1 MEVRGAGPAT
11 RQVTSFGVPGAFD
24 HAEKLMACELL
35 TPPGNWSSY
44 PPHKHDA
51 TDPCEVVNEE
61 IYYYR
66 IAGPDQ
72 VTPSEQG
79 FGLHRTYTGAE
90 HDKAGLA
97 PIDLDVEVRDGDVV
111 LVPHGYHG
119 PCVAAPG
126 YPMYYLNVLAGPA
139 AALDGLLRRPGARL
153 AAVHLGRGRTRPA
166 GADDLR
172 RRTREE
178 LPMTVR
184 LTTAQALVRWLL
196 AQRSELLDGTEVPLF
211 PGVFGIF
218 GHGNVLGLGTALYEV
233 RDQLP
238 TWRGQTEQGMALA
251 ATAFARATD
260 RRQVMVATSSIGP
273 GALNMVTAAGLAHA
287 NRLPLLLLPGD
298 TFTGRGPD
306 PVLQQVEHF
315 DDPTASVNDA
325 FRAVARYFDRITTP
339 EQLLAT
345 LPQVARVLTDPADAG
360 PVVLALPQDVQVQ
373 EFDFPE
379 AMFGPRVHR
388 VPRPRPDA
396 RALAEAVQV
405 LRSARRPLLVVGGGV
420 RYSGAGHA
428 LVGLAEAHGVPVVE
442 TPAGR
447 TAIAHDHP
455 LHGGPLGI
463 IGSTSANTLAAEA
476 DVVVAVGTRLQD
488 FTTASWTL
496 FGADVRVVTVNAARF
511 DAVKHNALAVVGDAL
526 AVVEELAAALAGWR
540 VDPQW
545 SARPAAERALW
556 DAHVDGLRKG
566 VAPDGSLT
574 YAQVVGVVNDA
585 SGPDDYVL
593 AVVRRLPRRAARW
606 LADRGH
612 ARSRRRD
619 LGGDDGPR
627 VRLLL
632 HGLRDRRAL
641 GRGDGARADSPR
653 RCRHRPARRRVL
665 PDAQLRALLGRAAG
679 HPFVAVV
686 CDNGGYAVIHRLQT
700 GQGADGFNNLLDDCA
715 GPGAAAGLRVDFGA
729 HAAALGCHVEVV
741 APDGSADDLAAAYA
755 RARAAAVEQRRPAV
769 VVCRTHPTS
778 WTEAGA
784 WWEVGVPA
792 GLAGRPAYDE
802 EKARQ
807 LRWLD

>member
-1 MEVRGAGPAT
+1 
-11 RQVTSFGVPGAFD
+11 
-24 HAEKLMACELL
+24 
-35 TPPGNWSSY
+35 
-44 PPHKHDA
+44 
-51 TDPCEVVNEE
+51 
-61 IYYYR
+61 
-66 IAGPDQ
+66 
-72 VTPSEQG
+72 
-79 FGLHRTYTGAE
+79 
-90 HDKAGLA
+90 
-97 PIDLDVEVRDGDVV
+97 
-111 LVPHGYHG
+111 
-119 PCVAAPG
+119 
-126 YPMYYLNVLAGPA
+126 
-139 AALDGLLRRPGARL
+139 
-153 AAVHLGRGRTRPA
+153 
-166 GADDLR
+166 
-172 RRTREE
+172 
-178 LPMTVR
+178 MTVR
-184 LTTAQALVRWLL
+184 LTTAQALVRWLV
-196 AQRSELLDGTEVPLF
+196 AQRGELLDGTEVPLF

-218 GHGNVLGLGTALYEV
+218 GHGNVLGLGTALHEV

-251 ATAFARATD
+251 AAAFARATD

-298 TFTGRGPD
+298 TFAGRGPD

-315 DDPTASVNDA
+315 NDPTTTVNDA
-325 FRAVARYFDRITTP
+325 FRAVARYVDRITMP

-373 EFDFPE
+373 EFDFPD
-379 AMFGPRVHR
+379 AMFAPRVHR

-396 RALAEAVQV
+396 RALADAVQV
-405 LRSARRPLLVVGGGV
+405 LRAARRPLLVVGGGV

-428 LVGLAEAHGVPVVE
+428 LVGLADAHGVPVVE

-447 TAIAHDHP
+447 TVIAHDHP
-455 LHGGPLGI
+455 LHAGPLGI
-463 IGSTSANTLAAEA
+463 IGSTSANSLAAEA
-476 DVVVAVGTRLQD
+476 DGVVGVGTRLQD

-496 FGADVRVVTVNAARF
+496 FGDVVRVITVNAARF
-511 DAVKHNALAVVGDAL
+511 DAVKHNALAVVGDVL

-545 SARPAAERALW
+545 SARAAGERARW
-556 DAHVDGLRKG
+556 DAHVDGLRAG
-566 VAPDGSLT
+566 AAPDGSLT
-574 YAQVVGVVNDA
+574 YAQVVGVVNDV

-593 AVVRRLPRRAARW
+593 A
-606 LADRGH
+606 
-612 ARSRRRD
+612 SS
-619 LGGDDGPR
+619 GGFPGE
-627 VRLLL
+627 L
-632 HGLRDRRAL
+632 HGGWRTGATP
-641 GRGDGARADSPR
+641 GRGGATSGATMDLEYGFSCMGYEIAGPWGAAMARATTHPGG
-653 RCRHRPARRRVL
+653 VVTG
-665 PDAQLRALLGRAAG
+665 LLGDGSYLMLNSELYSAALSG

-686 CDNGGYAVIHRLQT
+686 CDNGGYAEIHRQQT

-755 RARAAAVEQRRPAV
+755 RARAAVLSQGRPAV
-769 VVCRTHPTS
+769 VVCRTHPSS

-807 LRWLD
+807 LRWLG